1 MEEKKGLSI
10 NVGASSIILI
20 LLVLSLSVFA
30 VLSIKASNNE
40 YKLAMKTARSV
51 QEYYEADARA
61 LGLLGEEGAMDGTI
75 FYEVPVN
82 ENAVIQV
89 SAAVDLDGSYTI
101 HKWKLVNSTGNLED
115 YGLNEEG
122 ITIDGD
128 IWDGQI
134 PKQEEE

>member
-20 LLVLSLSVFA
+20 LLVLSLSIFA
-30 VLSIKASNNE
+30 ALSIKASNNE
-40 YKLAMKTARSV
+40 YKLAGKTAQSV

-61 LGLLGEEGAMDGTI
+61 LELLGEEGAMDGTI

-89 SAAVDLDGSYTI
+89 SAEVDLDGSYTI
-101 HKWKLVNSTGNLED
+101 HKWKLVNSTGGLED

-134 PKQEEE
+134 PEQEEE